1 MFCYLLKYRVY
12 FLTPPLQRET
22 QLVVEEFRVV
32 SQESSLQHYS
42 PPKELKQ
49 SHPNKTLI
57 ISNNKDATAS
67 VLAFS
72 TRRPVSKIIPS
83 VNTTVNDIVK
93 ITIPLKRTHVPSTST
108 PNATSSLPLPI
119 SHYISHYHTS
129 VKPKSPNVYLF
140 IVNFHWSKY
149 KQVPF
154 IRKEYFKKFST
165 YFNADFDVVITGPKG
180 DIKNKV
186 INNRL
191 PQGGFYSYYSMPF
204 IYHLLCEE
212 QSCKYNGFFLMND
225 DSYIDAQFLNKYNLT
240 RSWSEP
246 SQRYDPV
253 KHRKWAWPNAKN
265 INGVPFKKAYNNAI
279 KEMEEKGIGKVC
291 KFSDDNNRRR
301 GYADAF
307 YLTSK
312 DVKLYNEIALVMF
325 NHKVFLEMASPT
337 AMYCVSHSFLNNCNH
352 GPMRNRKTC
361 VHMHPVKYRL
371 PRMKGFAMQRLDH
384 KNLKSLP
391 TLSY

>member
-1 MFCYLLKYRVY
+1 MFCSPLNSRVY
-12 FLTPPLQRET
+12 LITPPLERET
-22 QLVVEEFRVV
+22 QLIIEEFNILP
-32 SQESSLQHYS
+32 QEFSLQQYS
-42 PPKELKQ
+42 HPKELINSHSNGTLTIKNNETATQ
-49 SHPNKTLI
+49 SVI
-57 ISNNKDATAS
+57 
-67 VLAFS
+67 AFS
-72 TRRPVSKIIPS
+72 TRRPISKIIPTKS
-83 VNTTVNDIVK
+83 ATTNDNVK
-93 ITIPLKRTHVPSTST
+93 ITVPLNKTHVPSSSESNVTST
-108 PNATSSLPLPI
+108 LPLPI
-119 SHYISHYHTS
+119 SRYVSHYHTS
-129 VKPKSPNVYLF
+129 VTPKSPNVYLF

-180 DIKNKV
+180 DIKNRV
-186 INNRL
+186 IGNRL

-212 QSCKYNGFFLMND
+212 RSCKYNGFFLMND

-246 SQRYDPV
+246 SSIYDPV
-253 KHRKWAWPNAKN
+253 KYRKWAWPFAKN
-265 INGVPFKKAYNNAI
+265 VHGVPFKTAYNEAV
-279 KEMEEKGIGKVC
+279 KEMEEKGIGKIC
-291 KFSDDNNRRR
+291 KFNEGKNRRR
-301 GYADAF
+301 GFADAF
-307 YLTSK
+307 YLTAK

-337 AMYCVSHSFLNNCNH
+337 AMYCVSHSFFNNCNH
-352 GPMRNRKTC
+352 RPMRNRNTC

-371 PRMKGFAMQRLDH
+371 PKMKEYSLKRLDH